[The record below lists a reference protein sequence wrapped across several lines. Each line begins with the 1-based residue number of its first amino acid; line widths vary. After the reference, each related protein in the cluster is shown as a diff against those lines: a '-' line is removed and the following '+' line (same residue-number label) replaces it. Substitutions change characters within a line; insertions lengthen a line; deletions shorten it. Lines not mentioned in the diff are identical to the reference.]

1 MLMDIAQWQHVR
13 DRLLNEIGRARVHD
27 LRGHLNVVSLNL
39 ELLTTAPAA
48 GRGEAGTAQR
58 RAAESMRRE
67 VSEAGGVLT
76 GLHAL
81 ILEMT
86 SPATRTLPD
95 AADWALAA
103 SAPVAARRAITLST
117 SAPLTD
123 LPARPAPAGLSLA
136 IALVLVEAC
145 LASPRRGS
153 CVVDLLPGPRCGIDI
168 SWTVDGSRSP
178 EPGEAAA
185 GALGDLLR
193 GSGEV
198 ETRVEEHRQ
207 HVIMAL
213 SAPDRSGSGTD
224 SLTGR
229 TFGA

>member
-1 MLMDIAQWQHVR
+1 MDRAQWQHVR

-39 ELLTTAPAA
+39 ELLTTSPVA

-103 SAPVAARRAITLST
+103 SAPVAARRAIALSA

-123 LPARPAPAGLSLA
+123 LPERPGPAGLSLA
-136 IALVLVEAC
+136 LALVLVEAC

-153 CVVDLLPGPRCGIDI
+153 CVVDLLPGRCGIDI
-168 SWTVDGSRSP
+168 SWAVDGSRSR
-178 EPGEAAA
+178 EPGEAAV

-198 ETRVEEHRQ
+198 ETRVEQHRQ
-207 HVIMAL
+207 HVVMAL
-213 SAPDRSGSGTD
+213 HAPDRGGSGTD